1 MNRIIF
7 DRPVNQPESGGADS
21 PFAPWMEKIIV
32 QYQKRGK
39 PPAKQELTIS
49 VDQTLSSIAL
59 IYEKIRNAV
68 DFKDEHLF
76 RRGAIERILRRRLIA
91 LGRNSARKT
100 AASLIK
106 ELIWSRYIKNASLP
120 RSLISKTEV
129 AIAKFQLV
137 KNGLSVKEAEWF
149 LGITSAEIDRILVD
163 QRKNDL
169 WAEAATSW
177 FNKNFVWK
185 DRLDGQTKNI
195 LIQLAMRRALLK
207 ADDPMLEFWLLSQ
220 FYPGWTK
227 NEPQTVNQVKA
238 KAGEVI
244 RQVDYL
250 VHHPLRN
257 SLFRFVKKSVPP
269 ITVLKDIFNETPPS
283 RLELILTDPKKL
295 DGKIKQ
301 ICRRH
306 YLQTKDRVQRGIR
319 RSIIYI
325 FATKMVFVLLLEIPF
340 DAWYYH
346 RKAGALGLA
355 ASGNIRL
362 LPLSLNLTL
371 PPLLMFLIGLFI
383 HPPSE
388 ENTKRIIRLAHQF
401 VYQKEVAKRAFFLIG
416 RKKKFWEVV
425 FGLLYLG
432 LFVAVFGMISSI
444 LLKIG
449 FNPASILVFFFFVC
463 LVLLFAFRVR
473 WSAQELL
480 VEKERQGFVESL
492 MSLLLLPFLDV
503 GARLSAGLAKINF
516 WALILDFL
524 IEAPLKTIMEV
535 VSQWLKFIRKRQEE
549 VVEVP
554 FQ

>member
-1 MNRIIF
+1 MNKIIF
-7 DRPVNQPESGGADS
+7 NRPAGYQKDPETESL
-21 PFAPWMEKIIV
+21 FAPWMEKIIA
-32 QYQKRGK
+32 QYQEKEK
-39 PPAKQELTIS
+39 PVAKPELTIS

-76 RRGAIERILRRRLIA
+76 RRGAIERILRRRLIT
-91 LGRNSARKT
+91 LGKNSARKT

-106 ELIWSRYIKNASLP
+106 ELIWSRYLKNASLP
-120 RSLISKTEV
+120 RSLIGETEA

-137 KNGLSVKEAEWF
+137 KESLSAKEAEWF
-149 LGITSAEIDRILVD
+149 LGVVSAEIDQILVD

-177 FNKNFVWK
+177 FSKNFVWK
-185 DRLDGQTKNI
+185 DKLDRSAKDI
-195 LIQLAMRRALLK
+195 LIRLAVRRALLK
-207 ADDPMLEFWLLSQ
+207 ADDSMLEFWLLSQ

-227 NEPQTVNQVKA
+227 NDPQTVAQIKA
-238 KAGEVI
+238 RAGEVI
-244 RQVDYL
+244 GQVDYF
-250 VHHPLRN
+250 VHHPLNN
-257 SLFRFVKKSVPP
+257 SLFRFVKKSIPP
-269 ITVLKDIFNETPPS
+269 IAVLKDMFSEVPAS
-283 RLELILTDPKKL
+283 RLEQTLADPKKL
-295 DGKIKQ
+295 DEKITQ

-306 YLQTKDRVQRGIR
+306 YLQIKNRVRRGIK

-346 RKAGALGLA
+346 RQASALDLA

-401 VYQKEVAKRAFFLIG
+401 VYKKEVARRTFFLVG
-416 RKKKFWEVV
+416 RKKRFWEVV
-425 FGLLYLG
+425 FGLLYLA
-432 LFVAVFGMISSI
+432 LFVAVFGMISSV
-444 LLKIG
+444 LFKIG
-449 FNPASILVFFFFVC
+449 FNPASVLVFFFFVC

-480 VEKERQGFVESL
+480 VKKERQGFVESL

-535 VSQWLKFIRKRQEE
+535 VTQWLRFIRKRQEE